1 VFEGQPYDN
10 ILMALGGL
18 DFGGNTEVNF
28 VGGCTRSMQ
37 CDVDFLKLNFICRHI
52 QVP

>member
-1 VFEGQPYDN
+1 MFGGQPYDK

-18 DFGGNTEVNF
+18 NFGGNTEVNF
-28 VGGCTRSMQ
+28 VEGCNRSMQ
-37 CDVDFLKLNFICRHI
+37 CDVDFLKLKLICRHI